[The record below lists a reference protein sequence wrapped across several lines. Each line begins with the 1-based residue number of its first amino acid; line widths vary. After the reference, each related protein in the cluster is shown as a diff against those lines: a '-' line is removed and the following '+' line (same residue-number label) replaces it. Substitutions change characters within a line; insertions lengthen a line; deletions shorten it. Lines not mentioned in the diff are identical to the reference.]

1 MNHSVQYVIIIIRD
15 YSSIPLFYNGCFTTQ
30 WIKGAYE
37 VHESARSKDKTKTLP
52 STHFLW
58 KRIMMSFIWI
68 FKEDLLSDYHF
79 SFHII
84 NEYQCLPFRRHIIS
98 LQDVLGCQSLDHIV
112 LSFPLTLRV
121 LDHLKKYSD
130 VLSGI

>member
-1 MNHSVQYVIIIIRD
+1 MYHSVQYVIIIIRD

-58 KRIMMSFIWI
+58 KRIIMSFIWI
-68 FKEDLLSDYHF
+68 FKEDLFVSFLVSYHQWVSMFTFSSSYNILTRCVGLSVVGPYRLVF
-79 SFHII
+79 STDSA
-84 NEYQCLPFRRHIIS
+84 CLGSPEKIFRRLKWNII
-98 LQDVLGCQSLDHIV
+98 
-112 LSFPLTLRV
+112 
-121 LDHLKKYSD
+121 
-130 VLSGI
+130 